1 MDTGQLKK
9 RFEGMI
15 TNMEYWLGVPDYAL
29 TGYAVEYNGVTLA
42 GNGDYYFEDVNIP
55 ETYAKDE
62 AEKLAK
68 SVTVI
73 RNGNEQT
80 FYNGKAVEVREW
92 LKQRIALYKECL
104 KLLSNNKDAV
114 EMIVLT
120 ENNRPR
126 YGVRNPNDKTKQ
138 E

>member
-1 MDTGQLKK
+1 
-9 RFEGMI
+9 MI
-15 TNMEYWLGVPDYAL
+15 ANLEYWLGVPDFAL
-29 TGYAVEYNGVTLA
+29 NGYAVEYHGLTLA
-42 GNGDYYFEDVNIP
+42 GNGDFYFEDISVP

-68 SVTVI
+68 SVTVSI
-73 RNGNEQT
+73 RNGIKQT

-92 LKQRIALYKECL
+92 LKQRISLYKECL
-104 KLLSNNKDAV
+104 KLLTDNKNAV
-114 EMIVLT
+114 GMVVRT

-126 YGVRNPNDKTKQ
+126 YGVRNPNDYITKQ